1 MNGLQ
6 GFLIG
11 IVVVIIILIIIAIV
25 FGCISYSQ
33 YMKCAKNVAVLFDCT
48 PAQASSFL
56 RMIMNNKISMTT
68 YNNICK
74 IALDV
79 STGSS
84 SMNDVKSLL
93 LNINISDYQIIIK
106 ALDAAGIDK
115 KQEMP
120 SRAVTLQS
128 TPIPSYRPILN
139 YK

>member
-1 MNGLQ
+1 
-6 GFLIG
+6 
-11 IVVVIIILIIIAIV
+11 
-25 FGCISYSQ
+25 
-33 YMKCAKNVAVLFDCT
+33 MKCAKNVAVLLDCT
-48 PAQASSFL
+48 PSQASDFL
-56 RMIMNNKISMTT
+56 QMIMNNKISMTT

-84 SMNDVKSLL
+84 TVNDLKSLL
-93 LNINISDYQIIIK
+93 LNINISDYQKIIK
-106 ALDAAGIDK
+106 ALDATGIDK

-128 TPIPSYRPILN
+128 TPIPSSRPILN